1 MAPGAADSGSTPL
14 RNMRENMYKIIDG
27 NSISKKILEE
37 LKNKANILN
46 VTGKNRVM
54 TDILVGDDEAS
65 KIYIENKKKKFHDI
79 GLKFNLVNFPNNIE
93 ESELISIINKYN
105 EDIDTNAI
113 FVELPLPK
121 QINESNIIDKINPNK
136 DVDGFSSNNLGA
148 LFQGTKGFYPCTAE
162 GIIELIKRSNIE
174 ISGKHCVVVGRS
186 NIVGKPVALL
196 MLKENAT
203 VTICHSKTEDLRS
216 ICKTAD
222 ILIAALGKPKFIDD
236 SYVKPGAVVIDA
248 GMHRVL
254 VNNQKVVCGDVDFDK
269 VAPLTSFITPVP
281 GGVGPMTVTML
292 IKHCIDT
299 ADNE

>member
-1 MAPGAADSGSTPL
+1 
-14 RNMRENMYKIIDG
+14 MYKVIEG
-27 NSISKKILEE
+27 NSISKTILEE

-46 VTGKNRVM
+46 VTGKNRVL

-79 GLKFNLVNFPNNIE
+79 GLKFNLVNLPSNIE

-105 EDIDTNAI
+105 NDIDTNAI

-121 QINESNIIDKINPNK
+121 HINESNIIDKIASYK

-148 LFQGTKGFYPCTAE
+148 LFQGNKGFYPCTAE
-162 GIIELIKRSNIE
+162 GIIELLRRSNID

-203 VTICHSKTEDLRS
+203 VTICHSKTSDLRS

-222 ILIAALGKPKFIDD
+222 ILIAAIGKPKFIDD
-236 SYVKPGAVVIDA
+236 SYIKPGAVVIDA
-248 GMHRVL
+248 GMHRIL
-254 VNNQKVVCGDVDFDK
+254 INNQKLICGDVDFEK
-269 VAPLTSFITPVP
+269 VAPLTSYITPVP